1 MCQTI
6 LGHYALNCSWW
17 HELDYVISNHLQN
30 SLEKLQQITTV
41 FILCVKITPRKT
53 PLLVRRTAFTS
64 KLKFARFPCVLYL
77 FGENTPHLRNTC
89 YLTHLVIPLKI
100 VWRLTLPRSLF
111 NKVTGSRHVVLQFH
125 TMWLRRKWGAEYSF
139 STLSKWN
146 AYGFILLGWM
156 DGKIKR
162 EDSKE
167 LSCFPQWIPL
177 NVPCFHLLEFDF
189 VLRRFR

>member
-1 MCQTI
+1 MMAWI
-6 LGHYALNCSWW
+6 GLRYFKSP
-17 HELDYVISNHLQN
+17 SKF
-30 SLEKLQQITTV
+30 EKLQQITTV

-139 STLSKWN
+139 SALSKWN

-177 NVPCFHLLEFDF
+177 NVSCFHRLEFDF